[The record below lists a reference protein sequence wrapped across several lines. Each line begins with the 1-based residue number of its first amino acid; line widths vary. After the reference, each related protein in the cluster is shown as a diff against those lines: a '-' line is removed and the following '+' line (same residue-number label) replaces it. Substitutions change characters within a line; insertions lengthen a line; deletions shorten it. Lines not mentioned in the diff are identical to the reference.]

1 MSKAGMAVRIL
12 KRAFMKAYIVLNRL
26 LDIEKFA
33 GEVLK
38 ENEENLV
45 ERKGILV
52 MTQQKV
58 YQHSFPK

>member
-1 MSKAGMAVRIL
+1 MAVRIL

-52 MTQQKV
+52 MT
-58 YQHSFPK
+58 